1 MGMAHPALSHKVTWM
16 RKAKVTGQDSEGIAA
31 AKTLESSNI
40 WGNKWTSWE
49 QEVGWGEQPHTAIL
63 AAHRDV
69 VCSSSM
75 LSSTDRD
82 DSLHKLCLRTA
93 HKPEQRP
100 FFYAP
105 RRFHCW
111 RHRGVRCWR
120 KGQIGE
126 DCFGF
131 HHALILWHSV
141 LCLFLPVLRSEERT
155 VLINYIYKTYGRT
168 RWRHIHYTRTNLI

>member
-40 WGNKWTSWE
+40 WDNKWTSWE

-75 LSSTDRD
+75 LSCTDRD
-82 DSLHKLCLRTA
+82 DSLHRLCHKDSAQAWTKAFLLCSKKISLLKTQRCQMLEKGTNWRRLLWFSSCPYPLAFSFMPLSSCIKVRRKDSLDKL
-93 HKPEQRP
+93 
-100 FFYAP
+100 
-105 RRFHCW
+105 
-111 RHRGVRCWR
+111 
-120 KGQIGE
+120 
-126 DCFGF
+126 
-131 HHALILWHSV
+131 
-141 LCLFLPVLRSEERT
+141 
-155 VLINYIYKTYGRT
+155 YIQDIWQDKVKTYSL
-168 RWRHIHYTRTNLI
+168 HKD